1 MTYPP
6 FCTTCRNKFEKIWFH
21 QGVWNIRS
29 EVKNEKHEL
38 SETINLKK
46 CNILHKNWKF
56 GFCFQL
62 AKKKKKSRIL
72 NKLISE
78 QKGTEAQKELKLFNE
93 KLLPHIYLR
102 KQNIIKTTKQ
112 QFPLYIAKIKR
123 TNLIRIRYFFLT
135 SYNKNNFS

>member
-21 QGVWNIRS
+21 QGVWSIRS

-62 AKKKKKSRIL
+62 AKKKKK
-72 NKLISE
+72 
-78 QKGTEAQKELKLFNE
+78 
-93 KLLPHIYLR
+93 
-102 KQNIIKTTKQ
+102 KQNFKQTDFWAKRNWSPEGAEAFQWKTASSHLSEETK
-112 QFPLYIAKIKR
+112 
-123 TNLIRIRYFFLT
+123 
-135 SYNKNNFS
+135 YNKNHKATVSTVYC